1 MSDTPRTDAAV
12 KEGQDYWGEY
22 VDPDFARQ
30 LEKELGEH
38 RIATDAEI
46 AQWLD
51 DGFSIKVIN
60 PEGANYWRCPHCQS
74 ADYDGHE
81 QSCLIRAM
89 AERMAGKV
97 LPFAGSARSES
108 VHRWIPVE
116 EGLPA
121 DQPGGWLVFDTNAGK
136 LWFETNLPSWWN
148 RKDERG
154 REFDGPTVTHWRED
168 FYPLPG
174 PRK

>member
-1 MSDTPRTDAAV
+1 VPCELCGTPTRATSTKRCDGCWELETRIKRNPKLAA
-12 KEGQDYWGEY
+12 
-22 VDPDFARQ
+22 
-30 LEKELGEH
+30 
-38 RIATDAEI
+38 RILAA
-46 AQWLD
+46 
-51 DGFSIKVIN
+51 
-60 PEGANYWRCPHCQS
+60 H
-74 ADYDGHE
+74 
-81 QSCLIRAM
+81 
-89 AERMAGKV
+89 
-97 LPFAGSARSES
+97 SES
-108 VHRWIPVE
+108 GRRWISVS

-154 REFDGPTVTHWRED
+154 KEFDGPTVTHWRED